1 MNNLNADTNERL
13 ESFEKLYQVHEN
25 SFQQLSGLVEP
36 HVKDKIGPCDQYM
49 LGTINNKIDEKL
61 SQQENRTGQLIA
73 QRFDEEVDARFVVRI
88 NALIDTKLRLRDE
101 QMAQIVRIQ
110 LDVELDQ
117 RLANR
122 INVLV
127 DEKVGDRNKLLDQ
140 QLLNAAQSLQNTD
153 A

>member
-1 MNNLNADTNERL
+1 
-13 ESFEKLYQVHEN
+13 
-25 SFQQLSGLVEP
+25 
-36 HVKDKIGPCDQYM
+36 
-49 LGTINNKIDEKL
+49 
-61 SQQENRTGQLIA
+61 
-73 QRFDEEVDARFVVRI
+73 
-88 NALIDTKLRLRDE
+88 
-101 QMAQIVRIQ
+101 MAQIVRIQ